1 MYKLFIQRKVGKRTS
16 DEKIL
21 AQVDQLIERGL
32 GGARGKTW
40 ECTEK
45 KRIPPVQRG
54 KGWVFTYELV
64 FQKTSG
70 PRGGEAEYR
79 QWEDIKA
86 MIVQSGLAT
95 RYTITNSPWLV
106 TDPQNNATN
115 ATNPATGRAI
125 RMVNTDDAKPT
136 PPPENLADIVAEA
149 SEAIATRLLGGV
161 REVGSNYDTV
171 SAWKDLK
178 VPPEFLG
185 PDSDRALGEHPAWKD
200 LYDLGPQLR
209 VLFNNIN
216 RAAETDGDSRNH
228 GVLFGHSG
236 CGKTTTLLSLEKMF
250 GPGAVLR
257 LDATSTTRAGLE
269 KMFFNDLKEV
279 PPLVFMEE
287 AEKADPEALKIWL
300 GALDDRGEIRKVNF
314 RVNQLRSLKVL
325 FICTVNNKGLFDRM
339 MGSDGSTGGALSS
352 RCVSQIYF
360 PRPSD
365 DTLKQILKKEI
376 DQHGGSLDW
385 IAPALGLAKELGVS
399 DPRVVRHYL
408 AGGDRLLDGSY
419 QRDWKAIN
427 QAAKDF
433 QRNG

>member
-1 MYKLFIQRKVGKRTS
+1 MYKLFLQRKVGKKTN
-16 DEKIL
+16 DDTIL
-21 AQVDQLIERGL
+21 EQVSQIIERGL
-32 GGARGKTW
+32 AGARGKTW

-45 KRIPPVQRG
+45 KRIAPVQRAD
-54 KGWVFTYELV
+54 GWVFTYELV

-86 MIVQSGLAT
+86 MIIQSGQAA
-95 RYTITNSPWLV
+95 RYVNNRSPWLV
-106 TDPQNNATN
+106 SDPQNNATN
-115 ATNPATGRAI
+115 ATAAPIAASAETVAE
-125 RMVNTDDAKPT
+125 A
-136 PPPENLADIVAEA
+136 PPENLADIVSQA

-161 REVGSNYDTV
+161 REVGSNYEAV
-171 SAWKDLK
+171 SAWKDLQI
-178 VPPEFLG
+178 PPEFLG
-185 PDSDRALGEHPAWKD
+185 PDSDRALGQHPAWKD

-376 DQHGGSLDW
+376 DQHGGSMDW

-433 QRNG
+433 QRNS

>member
-1 MYKLFIQRKVGKRTS
+1 MYKLFLQRKVGKKTG
-16 DEKIL
+16 DDKI
-21 AQVDQLIERGL
+21 QEQINYIIERGF
-32 GGARGKTW
+32 GAGRGKTW
-40 ECTEK
+40 ECTQR
-45 KRIPPVQRG
+45 RIPPVQRDG
-54 KGWVFTYELV
+54 AWVFTFELV

-70 PRGGEAEYR
+70 PQGGEAEYR
-79 QWEDIKA
+79 QWEEIKA
-86 MIVQSGLAT
+86 MITQSGQAA
-95 RYTITNSPWLV
+95 RYMATNSPWLV
-106 TDPQNNATN
+106 MDPQNNVSN
-115 ATNPATGRAI
+115 ATSPAIPAVVAE
-125 RMVNTDDAKPT
+125 M
-136 PPPENLADIVAEA
+136 PPENLADIVSQAG
-149 SEAIATRLLGGV
+149 EAIATRLLGGV
-161 REVGSNYDTV
+161 REVGSDFGVV

-178 VPPEFLG
+178 VPDQFLG
-185 PDSDRALGEHPAWKD
+185 PDSDVAMSQHPAWKD
-200 LYDLGPQLR
+200 LYDLGPQIR
-209 VLFNNIN
+209 ILFNNIN
-216 RAAETDGDSRNH
+216 RAAETDGESRNH

-236 CGKTTTLLSLEKMF
+236 CGKTTTLLALEKMY
-250 GPGAVLR
+250 GPSAVLR

-314 RVNQLRSLKVL
+314 RVNMLRSLKVL

-339 MGSDGSTGGALSS
+339 MGSDGSQGGALSS

-376 DQHGGSLDW
+376 DQHGGSMDW

-433 QRNG
+433 QKGN